1 MKGETMS
8 ATASSVNELLP
19 VPDTLPFAFHPSID
33 PAFRERVELFLEDVR
48 RLGYDEL
55 ELAPP
60 LCRMLWQRGVPLPP
74 PVFLPFFHQLFLGAV
89 CTGLLFGAGMTLF
102 LGVAALAVGGFGGLM
117 LLPLLFAFSAVSFGT
132 LFGLF
137 YILRTRYLAWR
148 LRLPEW
154 THYADMIL
162 PHVSTSAR
170 PVVASSGTSCP
181 RCGNDPLACHTHR
194 QVWCEKC
201 AMDIRSMGEDRWRLL
216 AHDRDASCAIALAD
230 DAGSADYAHVL
241 PPPDPT

>member
-8 ATASSVNELLP
+8 ATARTANELLP
-19 VPDTLPFAFHPSID
+19 VPEALPFAFHDSID
-33 PAFRERVELFLEDVR
+33 PSFRERVELFLDDIR

-60 LCRMLWQRGVPLPP
+60 ICRMLWQRGVPLPP
-74 PVFLPFFHQLFLGAV
+74 PVFLSFFHQLFLGAV
-89 CTGLLFGAGMTLF
+89 CTGFLFGAGMTLF
-102 LGVAALAVGGFGGLM
+102 LGVAALAVGGFSGLM

-154 THYADMIL
+154 RDYAALTL
-162 PHVSTSAR
+162 PHIASPLR
-170 PVVASSGTSCP
+170 PVLSSTGPSCP

-194 QVWCEKC
+194 HVWCEKC
-201 AMDIRSMGEDRWRLL
+201 VHDIRSMGEERWRLL
-216 AHDRDASCAIALAD
+216 AHDRDPSCTIALAD
-230 DAGSADYAHVL
+230 ADDSGDYTHVL
-241 PPPDPT
+241 PPPDPA